1 MIDINALRAEWVK
14 NGLRQKDVAS
24 MIGVNPKTLSLKLK
38 KGVLGSD
45 EIDILMTKL
54 KISEPMKIFLNN
66 K

>member
-38 KGVLGSD
+38 KVSWVV
-45 EIDILMTKL
+45 MKL
-54 KISEPMKIFLNN
+54 IF
-66 K
+66 